1 MKKISRYGLGV
12 ICALLALAC
21 SNTTTSERSSFTR
34 ADSLTEKY
42 LNLQDSVY
50 QVWNLL
56 LKQEHQKIQSM
67 RTAVDQLMQSNQED
81 FSALK
86 KQLEQLERIQ
96 YNHKTVSNN
105 HVVFEYDQASGQLMH
120 EILTNLNSQVSPS
133 VTNNLRSSIITTHQQ
148 ILEYRQLYNLLAFT
162 FNQFVEQHENVLKEI
177 DANSNLQRK
186 PLFSEPAGR
195 EPN

>member
-21 SNTTTSERSSFTR
+21 SNNTTSERSSFTR

-56 LKQEHQKIQSM
+56 LKHEHQKIQSM
-67 RTAVDQLMQSNQED
+67 RAAVDQLMQSNQED

-105 HVVFEYDQASGQLMH
+105 HVVFEYDQASGQLMR
-120 EILTNLNSQVSPS
+120 EILTNVNSQLSPP
-133 VTNNLRSSIITTHQQ
+133 VTDNLYSSITTTHQQ
-148 ILEYRQLYNLLAFT
+148 LLEYRQLYNQLAFA
-162 FNQFVEQHENVLKEI
+162 FNQFVEENRNALKEI
-177 DANSNLQRK
+177 DSNSNLQRK

-195 EPN
+195 GPN